1 MLWSLQSKSR
11 IKTITKFRLLLRNN
25 SQKSS
30 KKNEAFFCFRRWYW
44 HWKNIIHCLFILH
57 RISNNNFVKI
67 YIFSSEIK
75 VYHPLYKF
83 STQIIPFQSLQLWR
97 NQFGFVLLGEAKY
110 SKHRKIAST
119 YFWLPHKKNWQKAG
133 ESSCSEIEVKCRKL
147 GRNRRNLK
155 KAQRIFAVRRT
166 RVGWLKMW
174 ME

>member
-97 NQFGFVLLGEAKY
+97 NQFGFVLLGEAKSIFKAPKNCQHILLTTAQEKLAKSWGILLQRNW
-110 SKHRKIAST
+110 SK
-119 YFWLPHKKNWQKAG
+119 
-133 ESSCSEIEVKCRKL
+133 
-147 GRNRRNLK
+147 
-155 KAQRIFAVRRT
+155 
-166 RVGWLKMW
+166 M
-174 ME
+174 